1 METVLGLIVIAI
13 IITVVRS
20 AWRGTGSGSSQP
32 ARSQLP
38 PYRGSAMDRE
48 TPDEAFASGYIVGR
62 YMADDEAGS
71 EADAQPDR
79 DWSDSDSDFDSAHD
93 FGVDSGDA
101 DVDFDGDSGD

>member
-1 METVLGLIVIAI
+1 MELIGLVAIAI

-20 AWRGTGSGSSQP
+20 AWRGAGSGSSQP

-38 PYRGSAMDRE
+38 PYRGGAMDRE

-71 EADAQPDR
+71 EADAPPDR
-79 DWSDSDSDFDSAHD
+79 DWSDSDSARHVD
-93 FGVDSGDA
+93 VDSGDA
-101 DVDFDGDSGD
+101 DVDVDGDAGD